1 LAGSSRKSCKPKPFY
16 YSIRA
21 DGDPVAGPEYDVT
34 DCTHTA
40 KEGIALPYIDVG
52 HVGPFTPTTPQD
64 GILKSDA
71 IDDAWSFKGSE

>member
-1 LAGSSRKSCKPKPFY
+1 MD
-16 YSIRA
+16 A
-21 DGDPVAGPEYDVT
+21 DLHVAF
-34 DCTHTA
+34 
-40 KEGIALPYIDVG
+40 ALPYIDVG